1 MEDSIWETDPNLPSP
16 IFHLPFQGT
25 MGLFTWIS
33 ESIKSVSDAMVLL
46 LLRSTSQFE
55 SELTREGR
63 EEQRLWRDRRT
74 RNLKGLAL
82 RARRRARR
90 TAS

>member
-1 MEDSIWETDPNLPSP
+1 
-16 IFHLPFQGT
+16 

-33 ESIKSVSDAMVLL
+33 ERIKSLSDKMLL
-46 LLRSTSQFE
+46 LFLRSTSQFE
-55 SELTREGR
+55 SELTQEGR

-82 RARRRARR
+82 RARRRQRR
-90 TAS
+90 AAS